1 MSDWLIT
8 GVDRATLPANMLSI
22 AKTHLR
28 VTFADDD
35 DYIRLCLSRAI
46 DLFERH
52 AGWFVFTRTIE
63 WSPSVDGSVRL
74 SIPVQPIDGMTVLD
88 SGGVDVSAD
97 YRAFPDHEAL
107 RWYFERLDKA
117 ALPAGLKVTLV
128 AGFADLTN
136 LPPSV
141 TDITLRLTAYFYENR
156 ESIASYSLEQ
166 VPQWMNDLLLGNWIP
181 RA

>member
-1 MSDWLIT
+1 MSDWLII

-22 AKTHLR
+22 AKSHLR
-28 VTFADDD
+28 VTFDDD
-35 DYIRLCLSRAI
+35 DEYIRLCLSRAI

-52 AGWFVFTRTIE
+52 AGWFVFTRTVE
-63 WSPSVDGSVRL
+63 WTPPNGKVL
-74 SIPVQPIDGMTVLD
+74 LPTPVQPIDGMTALD
-88 SGGVDVSAD
+88 SLGSDVTAQ
-97 YRAFPDHEAL
+97 YRIYANHETL

-117 ALPAGLKVTLV
+117 AIPAGLKVTLI
-128 AGFADLTN
+128 AGFASMAN